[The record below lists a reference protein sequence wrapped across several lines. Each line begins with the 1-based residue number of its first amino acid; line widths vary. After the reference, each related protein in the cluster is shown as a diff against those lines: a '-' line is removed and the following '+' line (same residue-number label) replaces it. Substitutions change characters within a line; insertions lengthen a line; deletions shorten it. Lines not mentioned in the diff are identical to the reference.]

1 MGWFGS
7 AERYA
12 DRRDAGRRLVPELMV
27 HKDRAPVVLGLARG
41 GLAVGVEIARALDCP
56 LEPVFVRKIGVP
68 HHEELAAGA
77 VVDVP
82 VPEIVTNAQV
92 CRMAGVPDG
101 YITAEAA
108 RQLAEIARRRR
119 AYLGDRPPVEVAGR
133 TAIVVD
139 DGVATGASMRAAL
152 IAVRRAGPA
161 ALVMAVPVG
170 ADDTL
175 RDLEGE
181 VDALVCPL
189 RPQDFGAIG
198 AFYRDFHQVSDP
210 EVVALLTEA
219 NGGTA

>member
-12 DRRDAGRRLVPELMV
+12 DRRDAGRRLAPDLMV
-27 HKDRAPVVLGLARG
+27 YKDRAPVVLGLARG
-41 GLAVGVEIARALDCP
+41 GLAVGVEIARVLGCP

-77 VVDVP
+77 VVDGP
-82 VPEIVTNAQV
+82 TPEIVTNPDV
-92 CRMAGVPDG
+92 CRMARVPES
-101 YITAEAA
+101 YIAAEAA
-108 RQLAEIARRRR
+108 RQLAEIARRRG
-119 AYLGDRPPVEVAGR
+119 AYLGDRPPADVAGR

-139 DGVATGASMRAAL
+139 DGIATGASMRAAL

-175 RDLEGE
+175 REMEAE

-189 RPQDFGAIG
+189 RPRDFGAIG
-198 AFYRDFHQVSDP
+198 AFYRDFHQVGDG
-210 EVVALLTEA
+210 EVVALLREA
-219 NGGTA
+219 NGSPP